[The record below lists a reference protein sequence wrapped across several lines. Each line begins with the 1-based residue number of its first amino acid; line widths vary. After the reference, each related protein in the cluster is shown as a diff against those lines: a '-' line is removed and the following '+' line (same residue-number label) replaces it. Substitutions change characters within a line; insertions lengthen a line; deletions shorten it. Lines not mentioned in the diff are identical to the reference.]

1 MYIWG
6 KAVELRVLMIS
17 KHSNVNHYYPFFK
30 KETLMNTDP
39 AKVKIGRKPQ
49 LKIKLIV
56 KLFTIK
62 PTIY

>member
-1 MYIWG
+1 
-6 KAVELRVLMIS
+6 MIS